1 MSLQSTIFPMS
12 ADTLQTVLQ
21 EMKMG
26 IRPWDEESKYIIVKS
41 MIKHI
46 GTTNDELRD
55 HLIYGTFYW
64 LIENDYL
71 EHALL
76 VDLLD
81 TCLNDLLFL
90 GIGEKGTDSVFTRAF
105 TTLLMA
111 LILYK
116 DNKDDFLTKSKVMEI
131 KEKLILYI
139 NLEQDLR
146 GYVSEKGWAHS
157 VAHVADTFNELIES
171 PKVDQESYPDILHAL
186 WSKVFIS
193 DSVYVHGEDER
204 LIVPIK
210 EMLERG
216 LDQKEIIALI
226 QHIPVELN
234 IQKDQLDPEE
244 YWFLVFN
251 CKTFLKSLHIKING
265 IPQFV
270 SLQKRIE
277 ACLTAM

>member
-105 TTLLMA
+105 TTLFMA

-146 GYVSEKGWAHS
+146 DMSQKKDGHIV
-157 VAHVADTFNELIES
+157 
-171 PKVDQESYPDILHAL
+171 LH
-186 WSKVFIS
+186 
-193 DSVYVHGEDER
+193 
-204 LIVPIK
+204 
-210 EMLERG
+210 M
-216 LDQKEIIALI
+216 
-226 QHIPVELN
+226 
-234 IQKDQLDPEE
+234 
-244 YWFLVFN
+244 
-251 CKTFLKSLHIKING
+251 
-265 IPQFV
+265 
-270 SLQKRIE
+270 
-277 ACLTAM
+277 